1 MDDEDEQ
8 TALMDSVQIDM
19 PIHTNSNTV
28 SLNPGIFKNYKK
40 YKYDRYNYYFCYN
53 YCHYHYYYLYLG
65 MILFNLIHLR

>member
-8 TALMDSVQIDM
+8 SALMNSVHIDM

-40 YKYDRYNYYFCYN
+40 NINTIDIIIISVIIIAIIITIIY
-53 YCHYHYYYLYLG
+53 
-65 MILFNLIHLR
+65 ILV